1 MPTPDEQVEPI
12 ILPNPEEI
20 EKAKEE
26 KEKAAKKGEVK
37 SVKAIIDS
45 KEKPKEEETP
55 INFLDN
61 NYIEQKVE
69 APTKK
74 DSENK
79 EKSSSSGST
88 TGGAPEAQNIREF
101 REKLIQDEKES
112 ASEFTMAD
120 FQENSDMIIDF
131 ICFLLSALFRW
142 WSLDTTDTPYEFP
155 KHKID
160 SLKTQLTKVPVRYNK
175 AFPIIGL
182 FIGTLL
188 VMCITP
194 ARKAYDHRKLV
205 KQERAKKKKEE
216 AGNDNTGNSK
226 NPLKRGKGQPSK

>member
-1 MPTPDEQVEPI
+1 MPEPDVPVDPI
-12 ILPNPEEI
+12 ILPDP
-20 EKAKEE
+20 EE
-26 KEKAAKKGEVK
+26 KEKAQAEKDKAAKKEVK
-37 SVKAIIDS
+37 SVKAVIDS

-55 INFLDN
+55 INFLGN
-61 NYIEQKVE
+61 NYIEEKVE

-74 DSENK
+74 DAENK
-79 EKSSSSGST
+79 EKSSSTSGS
-88 TGGAPEAQNIREF
+88 APEAENIKQF
-101 REKLIQDEKES
+101 REKLIKDEKES
-112 ASEFTMAD
+112 AEQFTMAD
-120 FQENSDMIIDF
+120 FQENSDMIVDF

-160 SLKTQLTKVPVRYNK
+160 SLKNQLTKVLIRYNK

-216 AGNDNTGNSK
+216 NPNDNGNSK

>member
-1 MPTPDEQVEPI
+1 MPNPDEYVEPI
-12 ILPNPEEI
+12 ILPNPDDK
-20 EKAKEE
+20 EKAIADA
-26 KEKAAKKGEVK
+26 EKAAKKDVK

-61 NYIEQKVE
+61 KYIEEKVE

-74 DSENK
+74 DAENK
-79 EKSSSSGST
+79 TNNTTNPNSSSS
-88 TGGAPEAQNIREF
+88 PEAQNIKEF
-101 REKLIQDEKES
+101 REKLIKDEKES
-112 ASEFTMAD
+112 ASEFTIAD

-160 SLKTQLTKVPVRYNK
+160 SLKTQLTKVLVRYNK
-175 AFPIIGL
+175 AFPIVGL

-194 ARKAYDHRKLV
+194 ARKAYEHRKLV
-205 KQERAKKKKEE
+205 KVERAKKKKEE
-216 AGNDNTGNSK
+216 NGNDSTGNSK
-226 NPLKRGKGQPSK
+226 NPLKRGKGQPAK